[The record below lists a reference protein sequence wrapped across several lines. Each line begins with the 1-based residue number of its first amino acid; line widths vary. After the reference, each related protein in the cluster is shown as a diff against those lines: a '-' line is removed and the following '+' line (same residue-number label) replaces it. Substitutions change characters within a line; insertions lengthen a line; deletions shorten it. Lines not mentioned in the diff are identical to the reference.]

1 MEIPKKRGSERRL
14 IQVTRLHFA
23 KIASGKMT
31 LEEYLITYVGLENPK
46 VIIDVIPLNSL
57 IKRGKTIRS
66 ISAFDSGN
74 TLIAHNH
81 QEPFFSKDIEDSYYY
96 LNRYLREIELREK
109 KTLNCLLVMNHTP
122 LLLVIEMKK
131 KKCRK

>member
-14 IQVTRLHFA
+14 IQVTRLHLQ

-57 IKRGKTIRS
+57 IKRGKTIVQFL
-66 ISAFDSGN
+66 A
-74 TLIAHNH
+74 LIV
-81 QEPFFSKDIEDSYYY
+81 
-96 LNRYLREIELREK
+96 EIR
-109 KTLNCLLVMNHTP
+109 
-122 LLLVIEMKK
+122 
-131 KKCRK
+131 